1 MRNRTLA
8 SALTL
13 LLSGGIAVADET
25 ETESVTVTET
35 ETTSEPRMNQ
45 PADNI
50 QNVDLFFNT
59 ASAELTQAATSDLQ
73 KLADWA
79 KCSSSNAII
88 LEGHADPRG
97 SADFNLKLSG
107 ERAAA
112 VRQQLIDMGV
122 PSERIVV
129 SVYGENGPRQPTL
142 AEDRRVTARA
152 SDAPVTPSDLA
163 G

>member
-1 MRNRTLA
+1 MRNPILA

-25 ETESVTVTET
+25 TH
-35 ETTSEPRMNQ
+35 SEPGMNQ
-45 PADNI
+45 PAANL
-50 QNVDLFFNT
+50 QNVDLFFDT
-59 ASAELTQAATSDLQ
+59 ASADLTEAATADLQ

-79 KCSSSNAII
+79 KCSSRNAII

-97 SADFNLKLSG
+97 NADFNLTLSG

-129 SVYGENGPRQPTL
+129 SVYGENGPRQPSY